1 MKYLKEFVIILF
13 VSFLGEMLRFFLPFP
28 VPASIY
34 GLVLMLALLCTGIV
48 KPESVEGAG
57 GFLVEIMPV
66 LFIPAAVGLLDSWAE
81 LKKIWMPVTVI
92 TLVTTVF
99 VMVTAGRVT
108 QHVIRKGKKQND
120 GTI

>member
-66 LFIPAAVGLLDSWAE
+66 LFIPAAVGLLDSWVE